1 MTRKWLYTLA
11 LATILGA
18 SMAPSLNAQQS
29 WSSPEEFRAD
39 YLTFLD
45 SLSARVPDSDQSPWA
60 AELRRKIADIR
71 SQVTN
76 LAPAA
81 LERLESAHY
90 RPEFAFMLEKLTA
103 GSNAAA
109 QPGSRG
115 IKQAFAVIQPPD
127 FSGAVAGTTCSTTP
141 TDASTLDGEKIGLY
155 VDKGLQVPLD
165 YACETIVE
173 VLGEGTNAPFCV
185 AAAIAKAV
193 EVVLDSLI
201 DHQDFCNSLLDSAK
215 ADAVL
220 SDVED
225 IHGDVDALD
234 THLTN
239 VNNQITAEFSSA
251 DTHLTNVNNQ
261 ITTEFSALDTHI
273 TNVDNHIANEFSALD
288 AHIVTLFGQLSTQ
301 LTNATKL
308 LSADLRQVMKL
319 ELEPEGLRQIVPA
332 ILTCTGADCPD
343 VLALCSGS
351 GGACAWNRV
360 GPLP

>member
-1 MTRKWLYTLA
+1 MTRKWLYTIA
-11 LATILGA
+11 LVTILGA
-18 SMAPSLNAQQS
+18 VLAPSLNAQES
-29 WSSPEEFRAD
+29 WTSPEEFRTD
-39 YLTFLD
+39 YLTFID
-45 SLSARVPDSDQSPWA
+45 TLSARIPESDQSTWA
-60 AELRRKIADIR
+60 VELRRKIADLR
-71 SQVTN
+71 RQVST
-76 LAPAA
+76 LSSPA
-81 LERLESAHY
+81 LERLEAAHY
-90 RPEFAFMLEKLTA
+90 RPEFAFMLDKLTA
-103 GSNAAA
+103 GPNTAA
-109 QPGSRG
+109 GLGRHG
-115 IKQAFAVIQPPD
+115 VRQALGVIQPPD

-173 VLGEGTNAPFCV
+173 ILGEGTNAPFCV

-201 DHQDFCNSLLDSAK
+201 DHQEFCNSLLDGAK

-220 SDVED
+220 NDVVD
-225 IHGDVDALD
+225 IHGDVDAL
-234 THLTN
+234 
-239 VNNQITAEFSSA
+239 

-273 TNVDNHIANEFSALD
+273 TNVDNHIAAEFTALD

-301 LTNATKL
+301 LTNATRL
-308 LSADLRQVMKL
+308 LSADLKQVMKL

-343 VLALCSGS
+343 VLAQCTGT
-351 GGACAWNRV
+351 GGVCAWNRV